1 MERVFYK
8 AQRILRGNKNE
19 ILFFPLQGFGEGQP
33 SLCYQKALPDDVA
46 TGKAVFKELL
56 ELFLQRPCSSGMD
69 SYLEDQHPQEAK
81 RQQAFKNKNALS
93 KCPISSH
100 VSSLCSGH
108 FILLFSWSLLQF
120 HNGNV
125 LKHGL
130 YQGIIWKC
138 FKREK

>member
-1 MERVFYK
+1 MLSK
-8 AQRILRGNKNE
+8 
-19 ILFFPLQGFGEGQP
+19 
-33 SLCYQKALPDDVA
+33 KALPDDVA

-56 ELFLQRPCSSGMD
+56 ELFLYRPCSSGMD

-108 FILLFSWSLLQF
+108 FILLLVGPYYSSYRKCVKAWTLT
-120 HNGNV
+120 GN
-125 LKHGL
+125 HMERF
-130 YQGIIWKC
+130 Q
-138 FKREK
+138 REK